1 MASALCVRLKRIG
14 VGIGSGIAQ
23 HRERERTIGEKGN

>member
-23 HRERERTIGEKGN
+23 HRERGRLVKKAIN